1 MTKLSKDVK
10 KYFKDVKKKMS
21 CSWIKK
27 KAYIDFIKCHL
38 DPEVLYNENT
48 SYNDLIAIIGEP
60 EKVAANF
67 NSADKTEIELRSK
80 ILSITF
86 LIIIILIIIVIILLF
101 TIISLIEN
109 LGGYVITAD

>member
-86 LIIIILIIIVIILLF
+86 LIIIILIILLF

-109 LGGYVITAD
+109 LGGYVITVD